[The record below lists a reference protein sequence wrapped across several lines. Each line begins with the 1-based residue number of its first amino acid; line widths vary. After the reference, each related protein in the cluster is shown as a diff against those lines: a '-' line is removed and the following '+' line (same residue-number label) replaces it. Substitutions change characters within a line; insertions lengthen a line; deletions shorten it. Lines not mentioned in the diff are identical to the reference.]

1 MPQISKMKIWG
12 ILVRNI
18 QFSPMAYSNMTA
30 ESSVY
35 GFTELWTLFN
45 ASQGLSDRFIS
56 ITLLH
61 LEGKQNYDLL
71 WFLLSF
77 FFLTFSNQVCWD
89 GFRRL
94 TGNEFLIKFPIS
106 KSEVVPGDD
115 FGRLKYTCSWYPS
128 TSCTSLTPKKY
139 TNWIKPPLPQPIR
152 LLSLSFFYIR
162 SKDLP
167 CAKSRVYF
175 IN

>member
-1 MPQISKMKIWG
+1 MIPPV
-12 ILVRNI
+12 IL
-18 QFSPMAYSNMTA
+18 
-30 ESSVY
+30 
-35 GFTELWTLFN
+35 
-45 ASQGLSDRFIS
+45 
-56 ITLLH
+56 
-61 LEGKQNYDLL
+61 
-71 WFLLSF
+71 
-77 FFLTFSNQVCWD
+77 FLTFSNQVCWD

-106 KSEVVPGDD
+106 KSEMVPGDD
-115 FGRLKYTCSWYPS
+115 FGRLKYTCSLYPS
-128 TSCTSLTPKKY
+128 ASCTSLAPKKY

-167 CAKSRVYF
+167 CAKARVYF